1 MNWLNIIGFL
11 DKKVLFS
18 GSIKEYTALSSELS
32 GYFRLGYISRE
43 KTGLYKI
50 RDWRG
55 VIASSLVLE
64 LAGLFSTNYCSK
76 QTDGTDRIDGID

>member
-18 GSIKEYTALSSELS
+18 GSIKEYAALSSELS
-32 GYFRLGYISRE
+32 GYFRLGYLSRK
-43 KTGLYKI
+43 KTGLYEI

-55 VIASSLVLE
+55 EIVSILVFV

-76 QTDGTDRIDGID
+76 QTDGTDRIDGRD